1 MATQT
6 EGMHAGEFILSEDD
20 EGLISREA
28 ITVNA
33 GESLVAGQVLGK
45 TIRAANA
52 AVVTGSIT
60 TTVLTV
66 TAVTSGI
73 LAVGQSISGAGVTAG
88 TKITALGTGI
98 GGIGTYTVSA
108 SQTAASTTVTATS
121 ASAVAGGSNTGNGTV
136 GAITVANAAKAG
148 AYTLKV
154 TKAATNAGDFQVTDP
169 DGHVV
174 GLGTVAVAF
183 SGGGLGFTLAD
194 GATDFAVGDTFAITV
209 AAGSGN
215 YAMHDPSGIDGREH
229 AVAILFDA
237 VDATLANK
245 SGVSIERMAEVNG
258 DKITWKTGISAPDK
272 TAGIESLKA
281 LSVIVR

>member
-1 MATQT
+1 MTTET
-6 EGMHAGEFILSEDD
+6 EGRYAGEFLVSECD
-20 EGLISREA
+20 EGFISREA

-45 TIRAANA
+45 ITRAANA

-73 LAVGQSISGAGVTAG
+73 LAVGQSISGSGVTAG

-98 GGIGTYTVSA
+98 GGTGTYTVSA
-108 SQTAASTTVTATS
+108 SQTASSTTITATS
-121 ASAVAGGSNTGNGTV
+121 ASAVAGTNTGNGTM
-136 GAITVANAAKAG
+136 GAIAVSNAAKSG
-148 AYTLKV
+148 DYVLKV

-183 SGGGLGFTLAD
+183 SGGGLAFTLAD
-194 GATDFAVGDTFAITV
+194 GSTDFAVGDTFVITV

-215 YAMHDPSGIDGREH
+215 YAMHDPSGIDGRED

-237 VDATLANK
+237 VDATLVNK
-245 SGVSIERMAEVNG
+245 PGVSIERMAEVNG
-258 DKITWKTGISAPDK
+258 DEITWKTGISADDK
-272 TAGIESLKA
+272 AAGIESLKA